1 MPVFQNVP
9 NQRKNGEKN
18 LNPASCRRKQF
29 VEVETLPN
37 DAPVM
42 RSQQL
47 ILRPLGLVF
56 HGVFP
61 AFPTC
66 VCYKYFLRVAQ
77 QKWSAILHAEVLELE

>member
-9 NQRKNGEKN
+9 NQRKKWRKKSQSR
-18 LNPASCRRKQF
+18 LPAGGNSF

-47 ILRPLGLVF
+47 ILGPLRLVF
-56 HGVFP
+56 HRVFQRFRH
-61 AFPTC
+61 AFATSIS
-66 VCYKYFLRVAQ
+66 Q
-77 QKWSAILHAEVLELE
+77 E